1 MSRHWISL
9 AAVLA
14 AAGLVIAIVAIGV
27 SSASGTPAGS
37 VLAAPL
43 PVGGAARPPVPLTA
57 CSFAAS
63 GGTSAIRVSGAC
75 SGRLTGAF
83 ACVKSGEFLALS
95 LRRPLGARNV
105 FYLTIV
111 VPDFAGPG
119 VYPESEAFAQIFGRA
134 NAPRWTDRKLLIVV
148 DPAGSIELGR
158 TVLAPEP
165 GTPTAG
171 RLTVVGQAR
180 CSADLVPGVG
190 VRRP

>member
-1 MSRHWISL
+1 MSRHLISL

-43 PVGGAARPPVPLTA
+43 PVGGAARPPVRLIA
-57 CSFAAS
+57 CSFTPA
-63 GGTSAIRVSGAC
+63 GGTSAIRVGGAC
-75 SGRLTGAF
+75 SGKLTAAF
-83 ACVKSGEFLALS
+83 ACVRSGEFLALS
-95 LRRPLGARNV
+95 LRRQLRAGDA

-111 VPDFAGPG
+111 VPDFVGPG
-119 VYPESEAFAQIFGRA
+119 VYPESEAFAQIFGIA
-134 NAPRWTDRKLLIVV
+134 NAPRWTDRKLLVVV
-148 DPAGSIELGR
+148 DPTGSIELGR

-180 CSADLVPGVG
+180 CSADLVPGLG

>member
-1 MSRHWISL
+1 MRRHLISL

-14 AAGLVIAIVAIGV
+14 AAGLVVAIVAIGV

-37 VLAAPL
+37 VLAEPL
-43 PVGGAARPPVPLTA
+43 PVGGAARSPVRVTA
-57 CSFAAS
+57 CSFAPA
-63 GGTSAIRVSGAC
+63 GGTSAIRAGGAC

-95 LRRPLGARNV
+95 TRRPLGARNV

-111 VPDFAGPG
+111 VPDFVGPG
-119 VYPESEAFAQIFGRA
+119 VYPESEGFAQIFGPA
-134 NAPRWTDRKLLIVV
+134 NAPRWTDRNLLVVV
-148 DPAGSIELGR
+148 DPTGSIELGR

-165 GTPTAG
+165 GTPTVG
-171 RLTVVGQAR
+171 RLTLVGQAR
-180 CSADLVPGVG
+180 CSADLAGSG

>member
-1 MSRHWISL
+1 MSRHLISL

-37 VLAAPL
+37 VLAAPT
-43 PVGGAARPPVPLTA
+43 PVGGATRPPGSLTA
-57 CSFAAS
+57 CSFAAA
-63 GGTSAIRVSGAC
+63 GGTRAIRVGGAC
-75 SGRLTGAF
+75 SGRVTGAF

-95 LRRPLGARNV
+95 LRRPLGGRNA

-111 VPDFAGPG
+111 VPDFVGPG
-119 VYPESEAFAQIFGRA
+119 VYPESEAFAQISGRT
-134 NAPRWTDRKLLIVV
+134 NAPRWTDRKLLVVV
-148 DPAGSIELGR
+148 DPAGAIELGR

-171 RLTVVGQAR
+171 RLTLVGQGR
-180 CSADLVPGVG
+180 CSADLVPGTS
-190 VRRP
+190 RP